1 MSTLNTTDIDKIA
14 NLAKLTIPKA
24 EHTLLLEKLNKILDL
39 VAQMNH
45 VDTTHT
51 PTLAHTSDID
61 QPLREDVV
69 TETNQRELF
78 QQNAPQVEAGLYI
91 VPAVLDSE

>member
-14 NLAKLTIPKA
+14 NLAKLTFPQQ
-24 EHTLLLEKLNKILDL
+24 EHNLLLEKLNKILDL
-39 VAQMNH
+39 VAQMDR
-45 VDTTHT
+45 VDTSKT
-51 PTLAHTSDID
+51 PVLAHPSDIS

-78 QQNAPQVEAGLYI
+78 QKIAPHVEAGLYI
-91 VPAVLDSE
+91 VPAVIETE